1 MKNRTAE
8 FQAIV
13 EAVRQRNGAP
23 IRAVARAGNGAPGP
37 VTSASGF
44 TKMAAQVG
52 RDIQATAAK
61 LEKLTK
67 RNGLPNYFFHIFG
80 FAQCPPFFSP
90 RMYDLCPPPP
100 GIMFYTLENLPIHCS
115 CGLLW
120 AFLDYG
126 WLIEHDIGL
135 LYLVA
140 LLRLESFNGHPPPC
154 NC

>member
-67 RNGLPNYFFHIFG
+67 RNGLPDYFFHIFG

-90 RMYDLCPPPP
+90 RMYDLLFPPAWNHVLYSEQP
-100 GIMFYTLENLPIHCS
+100 GYPLFMWLC
-115 CGLLW
+115 CGLFW
-120 AFLDYG
+120 IMDG
-126 WLIEHDIGL
+126 
-135 LYLVA
+135 
-140 LLRLESFNGHPPPC
+140 
-154 NC
+154 